1 MTRLRMKFVGSKT
14 VKDDNKNEIVNFE
27 VQDILDTRTGKKIA
41 KSYLFGNAKQF
52 RDANCKQGDI
62 IELNASVIEGSDN
75 IKIFNFYG
83 LELVR

>member
-14 VKDDNKNEIVNFE
+14 VKNDIVNFE
-27 VQDILDTRTGKKIA
+27 VQDILDMKTGRKIA
-41 KSYLFGNAKQF
+41 NSYLFGNAKQF

-62 IELNASVIEGSDN
+62 LELNASVIESSDN

-83 LELVR
+83 LELVK

>member
-1 MTRLRMKFVGSKT
+1 MSRLRMKFVGEKT
-14 VKDDNKNEIVNFE
+14 VTDSNNNKVVNFE
-27 VQDILDTRTGKKIA
+27 VQDILDVRTGKKIA
-41 KSYLFGNAKQF
+41 NTYLFGYAKQF

>member
-1 MTRLRMKFVGSKT
+1 MTRLQMKFVGSKT
-14 VKDDNKNEIVNFE
+14 VENSNNEKIVNFE
-27 VQDILDTRTGKKIA
+27 VQDILDLRTGKKVA
-41 KSYLFGNAKQF
+41 NSYLFGNAKQF

-62 IELNASVIEGSDN
+62 IELNASVIEDSNN